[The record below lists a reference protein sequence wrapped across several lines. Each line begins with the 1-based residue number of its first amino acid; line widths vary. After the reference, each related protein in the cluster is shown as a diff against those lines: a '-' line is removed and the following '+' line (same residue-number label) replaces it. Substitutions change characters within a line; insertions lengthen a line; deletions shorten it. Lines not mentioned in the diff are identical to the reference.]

1 MILPNDFLSEMQTI
15 FNESDYNLF
24 LKCYDKPYFKGLRVN
39 SLKINPE
46 KFKNIFKYKLKPSPF
61 YENGFYINEN
71 VEKLGKHPLHHAG
84 TFYLQEPSASFA
96 VTVLD
101 PKPYDKVLD
110 LCAAPGG
117 KTTQIAEKING
128 TGLVWANEFIKS
140 RTSSLISNIERLGI
154 KNAVVSSCQT
164 DILCKKLVG
173 YFDKVLVD
181 APCSGE
187 GMFRKNK
194 KAILEWSKE
203 HVRSCA
209 TRQLEILENAKYAL
223 KKDGILVYSTC
234 TFSIEENEGVIRKF
248 LEKNKNFELCEI
260 KTNLARPAICNSQ
273 FKNFNLNFAKRITP
287 LENGEG
293 HFVAKLQKKSLSD
306 EDLNFKKVQPYKYK
320 KESKAI
326 FGAQKLYSD
335 LFNSSLYGSLEKF
348 GDYYFILPENLP
360 DLKSLNVLRA
370 GILLCEDKR
379 NYVIPCHAAFM
390 AAKYEEINQ
399 KLNFDTNSKEISS
412 FLKGEELEINS
423 DLKGFTAVCVDNVTV
438 GFGKV
443 TNGKL
448 KNKYPKG
455 LRNN

>member
-1 MILPNDFLSEMQTI
+1 MILPSDFLSEMQTI
-15 FNESDYNLF
+15 FNKSDYNLF

-39 SLKINPE
+39 SLKINPK
-46 KFKNIFKYKLKPSPF
+46 KFKKIFEYKLKPSPF
-61 YENGFYINEN
+61 YENGFYIDKN

-84 TFYLQEPSASFA
+84 AFYLQEPSASFA

-140 RTSSLISNIERLGI
+140 RTSSLISNIERLGVR
-154 KNAVVSSCQT
+154 NAVVSSCQT
-164 DILCKKLVG
+164 DILCKKLAG

-187 GMFRKNK
+187 GMFRKNP

-203 HVRSCA
+203 HVKSCS

-234 TFSIEENEGVIRKF
+234 TFSIEENEGVISKF
-248 LEKNKNFELCEI
+248 LERNKNFELCEI

-293 HFVAKLQKKSLSD
+293 HFVAKLQKKFLSD
-306 EDLNFKKVQPYKYK
+306 EDLNFKKVQPCNYK
-320 KESKAI
+320 KESKSI
-326 FGAQKLYSD
+326 FIAQKLYSD

-370 GILLCEDKR
+370 GILLCEDKQ
-379 NYVIPCHAAFM
+379 NCIIPCHAAFM

-399 KLNFDTNSKEISS
+399 KLNFDTNSKEILS
-412 FLKGEELEINS
+412 FLKGEELEIDS
-423 DLKGFTAVCVDNVTV
+423 DLKGFTAVCVNNITV

>member
-1 MILPNDFLSEMQTI
+1 MILPNDFLSDMKNI
-15 FNESDYNLF
+15 FNKYDYDLF

-46 KFKNIFKYKLKPSPF
+46 KFKKIFEFKLKPSPF
-61 YENGFYINEN
+61 YENGFYIDEN
-71 VEKLGKHPLHHAG
+71 VEKLGRHPLHHAG
-84 TFYLQEPSASFA
+84 AFYLQEPSASFP

-110 LCAAPGG
+110 LCASPGG
-117 KTTQIAEKING
+117 KTTQIAEKLNG

-140 RTSSLISNIERLGI
+140 RTGSLISNIERLGI

-164 DILCKKLVG
+164 DILCKKLAG
-173 YFDKVLVD
+173 FFDKVLVD

-187 GMFRKNK
+187 GMFRKNP

-203 HVRSCA
+203 HVKSCA

-234 TFSIEENEGVIRKF
+234 TFSIEENEDVIRKF

-260 KTNLARPAICNSQ
+260 KTNFARPAICNLQ
-273 FKNFNLNFAKRITP
+273 TKRLNLNFAKRITP

-293 HFVAKLQKKSLSD
+293 HFFAKMQKKSLSD
-306 EDLNFKKVQPYKYK
+306 EELLLKKVLPYKYK
-320 KESKAI
+320 KISKTTLC
-326 FGAQKLYSD
+326 AQKLYSD
-335 LFNSSLYGSLEKF
+335 LFNTQIYGTIEKF
-348 GDYYFILPENLP
+348 SDCYFILPENLP
-360 DLKSLNVLRA
+360 NLKNLNVLRA
-370 GILLCEDKR
+370 GILLCEDKK
-379 NYVIPCHAAFM
+379 NYIFPCHAAFM
-390 AAKYEEINQ
+390 ASKYDELNQ
-399 KLNFDTNSKEISS
+399 ALNFDIDSKEIIS
-412 FLKGEELEINS
+412 FLKGEELEIDS
-423 DLKGFTAVCVDNVTV
+423 DLKGFTAVCVNNVTV
-438 GFGKV
+438 GFGKI